1 MTFEPLGQAMAEHT
15 KLPWKLE
22 TDQHFGPGFVIT
34 STDGGMHNRCPVVR
48 MSSPLGEDDETLRGD
63 AELIVKACNS
73 HDALVKALEEIAYP
87 IRAMQARLRPDEK
100 LDGVAANAIANNA
113 EYLRS
118 IALKALSVA
127 SQNGCAPP
135 TRSLEGG

>member
-1 MTFEPLGQAMAEHT
+1 MAEHT

-22 TDQHFGPGFVIT
+22 VDQHFGPGFVIT

-73 HDALVKALEEIAYP
+73 HDALVKALRECVQDIVFCERVRDP
-87 IRAMQARLRPDEK
+87 SFNPRSL
-100 LDGVAANAIANNA
+100 GVGTVLGDAIA
-113 EYLRS
+113 
-118 IALKALSVA
+118 ALDAVDGAALP
-127 SQNGCAPP
+127 SQRCAPESDAQ
-135 TRSLEGG
+135 SLETREVQS